1 VKQILQKTIEKHS
14 QNVLFAYLF
23 GSHARGVEVESGDI
37 DIAVFLNEPA
47 VDFVFDVKI
56 DLYLDLTRALKRN
69 DIDLVMMNR
78 CKNLML
84 LYGIISDGYVIF
96 DGDPATRIDYEQRLL
111 HQAIDFIGQRKMA
124 LGI

>member
-1 VKQILQKTIEKHS
+1 MSCLPI
-14 QNVLFAYLF
+14 YLVPMRV
-23 GSHARGVEVESGDI
+23 GLEVESGDI
-37 DIAVFLNEPA
+37 DMAVFLNEPA

>member
-1 VKQILQKTIEKHS
+1 MKQILQKTIEKHS
-14 QNVLFAYLF
+14 RNVLFAYLF

-37 DIAVFLNEPA
+37 DMAVFLNDPA

-96 DGDPATRIDYEQRLL
+96 DGDPATRVDYEQRLL